1 MKKFLVSVLVLVSI
15 VFVSSFAFAASSET
29 IAVNA
34 QVPEFSPTI
43 TIVIL
48 KFTDGDPDG
57 NPWTNSSIATSMDF
71 GKFTYLLADNSNAG
85 MFYSPTGYCVN
96 IYADSFGKPYEIR
109 SSCLGVSD
117 GIHSLPTGSFGL
129 TPVYSETDEWKYS
142 GGAVKQGSIP
152 AGATLGTSGPA
163 IDPNKLVYSSESGVG
178 SARIL
183 QAYYGFPPLKAGG
196 AFPFNG
202 FVSIPLTQ
210 ASGQYSGTVT
220 LTIVVK

>member
-1 MKKFLVSVLVLVSI
+1 MKKLLTSILGFVCILGIASV
-15 VFVSSFAFAASSET
+15 AFAGSSET

-57 NPWTNSSIATSMDF
+57 NPWTNSSVATSMDF
-71 GKFTYLLADNSNAG
+71 GKFTYLLDDNSNAG
-85 MFYSPTGYCVN
+85 LFFSKSGYCVN

-109 SSCLGVSD
+109 SSCLGITD
-117 GIHSLPTGSFGL
+117 GTHSLPTGSFGL

-142 GGAVKQGSIP
+142 GGAVKQGGIP
-152 AGATLGTSGPA
+152 AGATLGSAGSA
-163 IDPNKLVYSSESGVG
+163 IDPNKLIYSSESGTG
-178 SARIL
+178 TARII

-196 AFPFNG
+196 GTPFPG
-202 FVSIPLTQ
+202 FTPIPLTQ

-220 LTIVVK
+220 VTIVVK